1 VTPPNQNSE
10 AEIGEPTLTGEC
22 VPPMIPIGR
31 LLIIVGVVLIILGII
46 LSYSSFFSFL
56 KLGRLPGDIAIK
68 RENFSFYLPITTCI
82 VLSLV
87 LTLIVYLFR
96 K

>member
-1 VTPPNQNSE
+1 VL
-10 AEIGEPTLTGEC
+10 A
-22 VPPMIPIGR
+22 MIPIGR

-56 KLGRLPGDIAIK
+56 KLGRLPGDITIK
-68 RENFSFYLPITTCI
+68 RENFSFYFPITTCI
-82 VLSLV
+82 LLSLI
-87 LTLIVYLFR
+87 LTLVAYLFR

>member
-1 VTPPNQNSE
+1 ML
-10 AEIGEPTLTGEC
+10 A
-22 VPPMIPIGR
+22 MIPIGR

-46 LSYSSFFSFL
+46 VSYSGFFSFL

-68 RENFSFYLPITTCI
+68 RESFSFYFPITTCI
-82 VLSLV
+82 LLSLI
-87 LTLIVYLFR
+87 LTLVVYLFR